1 MILKCGDDLR
11 HEQFAMQLI
20 CLVDSIFRENKLNL
34 CLRPYEIVATSP
46 DSGLVEF
53 VSDGLSIDF
62 IHSKMSTMFGRN
74 CTLFDY
80 FCKQF
85 GMPNKT
91 SRFKKAQ
98 TNFADSLA
106 AYSLV
111 CYILQIKDRHN
122 ANIII
127 DREGHLI
134 HIDFGYMLKASPGQ
148 GLEFESAPFKLI
160 PSFEQI
166 LMAYDG
172 NGLRR
177 FKDSMVKG
185 LQSLNKNAAK
195 IVLLV

>member
-1 MILKCGDDLR
+1 MLTWRVAWVILKCGDDLR

-34 CLRPYEIVATSP
+34 CLRPYEIVATS
-46 DSGLVEF
+46 
-53 VSDGLSIDF
+53 
-62 IHSKMSTMFGRN
+62 
-74 CTLFDY
+74 
-80 FCKQF
+80 
-85 GMPNKT
+85 
-91 SRFKKAQ
+91 RFKQAQ
-98 TNFADSLA
+98 MNFADSLA

-122 ANIII
+122 ANIIV

-134 HIDFGYMLKASPGQ
+134 HIDFGYMLTASPGQ

-172 NGLRR
+172 KGLRR